1 MTTQTDIRNA
11 LTSAINGASF
21 GVPIMFPNQKNWTTP
36 SNAQWLRVTYLFGNK
51 DPLSLND
58 TDQQTIICYVDC
70 FTPKGSGNISAYS
83 IADKLDALFS
93 KKNPLL
99 TSDGT
104 KLNVLNSSINSG
116 VDGTTS
122 DSDSFYI
129 TQFSATIRVYL
140 PKL

>member
-1 MTTQTDIRNA
+1 MANQTDIRNA
-11 LTSAINGASF
+11 LTSAINGASL
-21 GVPIMFPNQKNWTTP
+21 GVPIMFPNQKNWVTP

-70 FTPKGSGNISAYS
+70 FTPKGSGNIQAYS
-83 IADKLDALFS
+83 ITDKLDALFS
-93 KKNPLL
+93 KKNPIL
-99 TSDGT
+99 TSDGS
-104 KLNVLNSSINSG
+104 KLNVFTSSISEDNN
-116 VDGTTS
+116 DDTW
-122 DSDSFYI
+122 FI

>member
-1 MTTQTDIRNA
+1 MATQTDIRNA

-36 SNAQWLRVTYLFGNK
+36 SNAQWLRVVYLFGNK

-58 TDQQTIICYVDC
+58 TDQQTIICYIDC
-70 FTPKGSGNISAYS
+70 FTPKGGGNISAYS

-93 KKNPLL
+93 KKNPIL

-104 KLNVLNSSINSG
+104 KLNVLNS
-116 VDGTTS
+116 TL
-122 DSDSFYI
+122 FH
-129 TQFSATIRVYL
+129 QW
-140 PKL
+140 